1 MNQMN
6 EYQHLQETKEVIEVI
21 VMKAAEVV
29 VVVEEVQVEDRIIWN
44 PLLMIIGI
52 YYYQRI

>member
-1 MNQMN
+1 MN